1 MAGEAKAK
9 LRAQEKPDPELD
21 DWLASVEDAYWISH
35 DLDALSWHA
44 REVLLACE
52 TRAIP
57 HVAARA
63 RPHQGVT
70 EVMIYAGDRPGL
82 FASLC
87 AAITASGGDIASA
100 RAYTTRDRGAFD
112 VFFVQTGDRR
122 PFGADDAKLM
132 DAMISRITRAALE
145 DMPAPV
151 PQPISKRAR
160 AFAIDPWVR
169 LDNDVTPQATIVEA
183 SGRDRPG
190 LLASLAAAISAQGL
204 TISSA
209 HIDTYGERASDVFYV
224 HDDGAQV
231 AAEARSAA
239 LKAAL
244 EAVLRAAETAAPGED
259 PKKPLAVAQASTA
272 R

>member
-1 MAGEAKAK
+1 
-9 LRAQEKPDPELD
+9 
-21 DWLASVEDAYWISH
+21 
-35 DLDALSWHA
+35 
-44 REVLLACE
+44 
-52 TRAIP
+52 
-57 HVAARA
+57 
-63 RPHQGVT
+63 
-70 EVMIYAGDRPGL
+70 MIYAGDRPGL

-87 AAITASGGDIASA
+87 AAITASGGDIAGA

-112 VFFVQTGDRR
+112 VFLVQTADRR
-122 PFGADDAKLM
+122 PFGSSDRTLLDSL
-132 DAMISRITRAALE
+132 ISRITRAALE
-145 DMPAPV
+145 DVPLPP

-169 LDNDVTPQATIVEA
+169 LDNDVTPNATIVEA

-190 LLASLAAAISAQGL
+190 LLAHLARAISAQGL

-224 HDDGAQV
+224 QDDGDQV
-231 AAEARSAA
+231 ADEGRAAA

-244 EAVLRAAETAAPGED
+244 ETVLRAAETAAPGDD
-259 PKKPLAVAQASTA
+259 PRKSLAVAQASTA